1 MPRFFFH
8 VHNGIGLIEDEYG
21 RELPDLARVRAEAI
35 KGIRSII
42 ADEVLK
48 GRIDLRGHINIA
60 DELASAVMTVSFEEA
75 FEVTRGS
82 NRQSCRGGA
91 TT

>member
-8 VHNGIGLIEDEYG
+8 VHNAIGLIEDEYG

-42 ADEVLK
+42 ADEVLN
-48 GRIDLRGHINIA
+48 GRIDLRGHVEIL
-60 DELASAVMTVSFEEA
+60 DERALAIMTISFEEA
-75 FEVTRGS
+75 FEITR
-82 NRQSCRGGA
+82 A
-91 TT
+91 PA